1 MGRWLR
7 EVSVDLAGIAN
18 PRNRLL
24 LGVTAGVIGACL
36 LVACLKSSYKG
47 WFRILAVFLLGCLA
61 FLSGKSPLSSQ
72 IKFVL
77 QQRSDMRHLKLI
89 LDVAL

>member
-1 MGRWLR
+1 MGR
-7 EVSVDLAGIAN
+7 AGIAN

-24 LGVTAGVIGACL
+24 LGVAAGIMGACL

-61 FLSGKSPLSSQ
+61 FLSGEPFLHSHQ
-72 IKFVL
+72 V
-77 QQRSDMRHLKLI
+77 
-89 LDVAL
+89 